1 MLVFIP
7 LLSLHTAVVDAYG
20 TQADVAMYA
29 SLAMF
34 IVFVYKV
41 SAFVAAVTPA
51 CGQVSLAMF
60 FVFVYKSVRLLQR

>member
-29 SLAMF
+29 SLAMS

-51 CGQVSLAMF
+51 CCQVSLAMF